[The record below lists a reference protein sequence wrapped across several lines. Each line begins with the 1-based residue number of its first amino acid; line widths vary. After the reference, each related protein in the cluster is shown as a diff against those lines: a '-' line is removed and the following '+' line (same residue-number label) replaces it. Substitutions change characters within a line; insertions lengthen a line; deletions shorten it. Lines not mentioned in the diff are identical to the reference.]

1 MTLRRV
7 MVYTRFERFWHWAQM
22 ALIFV
27 LLLTGFRMH
36 GFYQL
41 IDFETAVTFHTGVA
55 LALLLLW
62 IFAIFWHLTTGTWKH
77 YVPTTEGLLRV
88 ARFYAFGIFKGKK
101 HPYRK
106 AYWRKHNPLQAMT
119 YLALKLILFPV
130 IWISGIAYLLYF
142 SWSNIADS
150 VTILSG
156 VALIHT
162 AAAFATLA
170 FIIVHIYLFT
180 TGHSFVE
187 HVKPMVTGF
196 DDVDL
201 SPEEEAYLE
210 KDEPGHIR

>member
-1 MTLRRV
+1 MNVRQV
-7 MVYTRFERFWHWAQM
+7 MVYTRFERFWHWSQVV
-22 ALIFV
+22 LIAV
-27 LLLTGFRMH
+27 LLVTGFRIH
-36 GFYQL
+36 GFYAFP
-41 IDFETAVTFHTGVA
+41 DFQTAVTLHTGVA
-55 LALLLLW
+55 LGLVLLW
-62 IFAIFWHLTTGTWKH
+62 LFTVFWHLTTGTWRH
-77 YVPTTEGLLRV
+77 YVPTTEGLWRV
-88 ARFYAFGIFKGKK
+88 AQFYAFGIFKGEK

-142 SWSNIADS
+142 LWDEAPGSGE
-150 VTILSG
+150 ILSS

-162 AAAFATLA
+162 AVAYATLA

-196 DDVDL
+196 DEVDL
-201 SPEEEAYLE
+201 TPEEEAYLE